1 MFYDITAS
9 PDGRTVDRGWVNAV
23 ARVLNIPFCVAG
35 GIKSIA
41 DAEDVLNKGADKI
54 SVNSPAL
61 ARPELL
67 DELAQR
73 FGSQCVVLGV
83 DSLHAEDEYRVYQNT
98 GDPSKT
104 SAAGRRTVEWVREA
118 QSRGAGEVVLN
129 CMNQDGV
136 RQGYDTAQLREI
148 RAICTV
154 PLIASGGAGALE
166 HFSDV
171 FSAANV
177 DGALAAS
184 VFHSGEIRVPALK
197 TYLRER
203 GVHVRT

>member
-1 MFYDITAS
+1 M
-9 PDGRTVDRGWVNAV
+9 GECRG
-23 ARVLNIPFCVAG
+23 RVLNIPFCVAG

-104 SAAGRRTVEWVREA
+104 SAAGRRTVEWIREA

-184 VFHSGEIRVPALK
+184 VFHSGEIRVPELK